1 MYPLGIHN
9 VFIEENM
16 SDNPLLQHMR
26 QETVFVKLPSKGN
39 FYKNKP
45 NLTDDGEVGVMSMTS
60 ADEIAMKIPDALF
73 NGESTYRVLKSCCPR
88 IEDPREMPFND
99 VDAVLMAIRRA
110 TYGNELT
117 VPFKCEKCD
126 KTYDYVQEIDPILAS
141 VPMLEDQYIVEI
153 ADLKIFIRPIDL
165 QSSTELQ
172 IQAVEQAKIQ
182 DNLQSYDG
190 SPENIKAFQD
200 SMFKVAQSNVN
211 IISRCIYIIETPDGQ
226 RVDDPKF
233 IDEWINNINV
243 DIFNTI
249 MARLLTIQTI
259 TLNLQMK
266 SECANCKNPFEI
278 PIIIDQA
285 RFFG

>member
-1 MYPLGIHN
+1 
-9 VFIEENM
+9 
-16 SDNPLLQHMR
+16 
-26 QETVFVKLPSKGN
+26 
-39 FYKNKP
+39 
-45 NLTDDGEVGVMSMTS
+45 
-60 ADEIAMKIPDALF
+60 
-73 NGESTYRVLKSCCPR
+73 
-88 IEDPREMPFND
+88 
-99 VDAVLMAIRRA
+99 
-110 TYGNELT
+110 
-117 VPFKCEKCD
+117 
-126 KTYDYVQEIDPILAS
+126 
-141 VPMLEDQYIVEI
+141 
-153 ADLKIFIRPIDL
+153 
-165 QSSTELQ
+165 
-172 IQAVEQAKIQ
+172 
-182 DNLQSYDG
+182 
-190 SPENIKAFQD
+190 
-200 SMFKVAQSNVN
+200 MFKVAQSNVN